1 MRSVLVIALV
11 SAGLGL
17 GHAVAA
23 DTLPDLPGMGV
34 AEAVTGGA
42 TAPTEDATSVKV
54 NSTSDDRVPAPDPT
68 DSSTQDVSD
77 AVTNTVSPEDT
88 AVIVELPGGTAI
100 PLLSDVAPVA
110 DSAAGIAT
118 LVMLALAVV
127 VLWTR
132 FLVRLN
138 HI

>member
-1 MRSVLVIALV
+1 MRAVLVVLMV
-11 SAGLGL
+11 TAGLGL
-17 GHAVAA
+17 GQAAAA

-34 AEAVTGGA
+34 AESVTGGA
-42 TAPTEDATSVKV
+42 AAPTDDTTSAKV
-54 NSTSDDRVPAPDPT
+54 NATSDDRVPAPDPT
-68 DSSTQDVSD
+68 DGSTQDVENAVSD
-77 AVTNTVSPEDT
+77 AVSAEDT
-88 AVIVELPGGTAI
+88 AVVVELPGGTAI
-100 PLLSDVAPVA
+100 PLLSDVAPVSN
-110 DSAAGIAT
+110 SAAGIAT